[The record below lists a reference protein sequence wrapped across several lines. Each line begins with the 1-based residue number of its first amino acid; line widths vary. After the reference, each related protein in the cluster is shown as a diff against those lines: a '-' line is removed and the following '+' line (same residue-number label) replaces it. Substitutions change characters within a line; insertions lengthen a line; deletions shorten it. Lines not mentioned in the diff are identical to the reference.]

1 MKYYLFLLLLFKS
14 FFAEAQLYFPGNQ
27 WDTLSPSALNWCP
40 SEIAALDSFLIE
52 ANSKSF
58 IILKGGKIVH
68 EAYYG
73 TFTQDSLWYW
83 ASAGKTLK
91 AFLIGKA
98 QEDGYLSIQDSSS
111 KYLGQA
117 WTSLGPTKEGLISI
131 EDQLQMTT
139 GLDYL
144 IPDLD
149 CTADSCLKY
158 KADAGSQWFYHNAP
172 YLLLKDVLENATGQS
187 LNRYTQITLAGSI
200 GFRGLWLDNL
210 YISNA
215 RQMARFGLLLLAE
228 GQWDGNTILADTNYF
243 KAMTSSSQSLNPA
256 YGYLTWLNGTASYM
270 QPGWPFSF
278 NGMMIPSAPTDLYMA
293 AGKNDQRI
301 YVVPSQELVVVRQG
315 NAADSST
322 FALSG
327 FDDEL
332 WQRISALNCQGI
344 ALAESE
350 IKPLIYPNHG
360 KGLIRLP
367 EEIKLIQVSNVA
379 GQPIKHLDS
388 NLKLDLRGQAAGIY
402 YLSFEDGSILPYVL
416 LP

>member
-1 MKYYLFLLLLFKS
+1 MKYYLFLILLFKACI
-14 FFAEAQLYFPGNQ
+14 AEAQLYFPGNQ
-27 WDTLSPSALNWCP
+27 WDTLSPSTLNWCP
-40 SEIAALDSFLIE
+40 NEIAALDSFLIE

-73 TFTQDSLWYW
+73 TYTQDSLWYW

-98 QEDGYLSIQDSSS
+98 QEEGYLSIQDSSS

-117 WTSLGPTKEGLISI
+117 WTSLSPAKEGLISI

-200 GFRGLWLDNL
+200 GFRGLWFDNL
-210 YISNA
+210 YVSTA

-228 GQWDGNTILADTNYF
+228 GQWNGNTILADTNYF
-243 KAMTSSSQSLNPA
+243 NTMISSSQSINPA
-256 YGYLTWLNGTASYM
+256 YGYLTWLNGSSSYM

-278 NGMMIPSAPTDLYMA
+278 NGMIIPSAPADLYMA

-301 YVVPSQELVVVRQG
+301 YVVPSQQLVVVRQG

-322 FALSG
+322 FALSS

-344 ALAESE
+344 ALSE
-350 IKPLIYPNHG
+350 NKLKPSIYPNRG
-360 KGLIRLP
+360 QGLIHLP

-379 GQPIKHLDS
+379 GQPIKHLRTNS
-388 NLKLDLRGQAAGIY
+388 NLDLRGHPPGVY
-402 YLSFEDGSILPYVL
+402 YLSFEDGSTLPYVL